1 MSRTLPPSRY
11 AVATR
16 QTVEDDA
23 GDESWSDEAGWVDDD
38 DTNLRIRG
46 PASRNGPGPMPAQME
61 TGHKKAPGKPA
72 AHPKLGA
79 FCCRL
84 PDDWLVEPPPVLPA
98 T

>member
-46 PASRNGPGPMPAQME
+46 PASRNGPGRCRRRWKRD
-61 TGHKKAPGKPA
+61 TKKRRGNPQ
-72 AHPKLGA
+72 HPKLGA